1 MAKVKIYTTR
11 GINGQ
16 EIEIPMGT
24 TTWGQLKGV
33 LDKNNVAY
41 SDMKAL
47 ISGTNQVLTND
58 DDIIP
63 AVDFSLF
70 FVQEKTK
77 SGLN

>member
-24 TTWGQLKGV
+24 TTWGQLKIV
-33 LDKNNVAY
+33 LDQNNVEY
-41 SDMKAL
+41 DDMKAL
-47 ISGTNQVLTND
+47 ISGTNQILIND
-58 DDIIP
+58 NDIIP
-63 AVDFSLF
+63 ALDFSLF

-77 SGLN
+77 SGNN